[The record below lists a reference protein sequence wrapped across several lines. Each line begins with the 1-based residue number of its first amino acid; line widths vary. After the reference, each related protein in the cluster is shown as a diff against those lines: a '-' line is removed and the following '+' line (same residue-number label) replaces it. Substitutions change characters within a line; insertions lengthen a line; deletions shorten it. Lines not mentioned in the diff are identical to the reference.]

1 MFETNSKHRRK
12 YLLWLAVFLAA
23 LVPICLSLICFNRV
37 SALAKDPNIDA
48 DSRQRSRTAALR
60 AASRAATTGFS
71 PSLEMKE
78 NVDFLLTPAL
88 LVQEAISDDII
99 ITYPS
104 E

>member
-1 MFETNSKHRRK
+1 MFKTYSRNRRK
-12 YLLWLAVFLAA
+12 YLLWLAVFSTA
-23 LVPICLSLICFNRV
+23 LVPICLSLIFFNRV
-37 SALAKDPNIDA
+37 SALAKDPNITA
-48 DSRQRSRTAALR
+48 DPRQRSRVAVLRSSSMTATMVFR
-60 AASRAATTGFS
+60 

>member
-12 YLLWLAVFLAA
+12 YLLWLAALLAA
-23 LVPICLSLICFNRV
+23 LMSIYLSVGSNR
-37 SALAKDPNIDA
+37 AATPEKDHNVVTDP
-48 DSRQRSRTAALR
+48 RQRLRAAALR
-60 AASRAATTGFS
+60 AATSAATTGFS

>member
-1 MFETNSKHRRK
+1 MFKNYSRNRRK
-12 YLLWLAVFLAA
+12 YLLWLAALSAA
-23 LVPICLSLICFNRV
+23 LVPICLSLICFNSV
-37 SALAKDPNIDA
+37 SALAKDPNIAA
-48 DSRQRSRTAALR
+48 DPRQRSRAAALR
-60 AASRAATTGFS
+60 AASRAATMGFS